1 MDLRL
6 IGNFVYT
13 CTSADSHT
21 AALAPTTLHWSAAA
35 RHGLCL
41 TPPTD
46 IELVKMPGA
55 AEYLGAY
62 LEGSDNKG
70 MPGRLEYN
78 GKGGVGELR
87 SRNATMQN

>member
-13 CTSADSHT
+13 CTSAASHT
-21 AALAPTTLHWSAAA
+21 AALDPTTLHWSAAA

-70 MPGRLEYN
+70 IPGRLEYN

-87 SRNATMQN
+87 SRNATKQN